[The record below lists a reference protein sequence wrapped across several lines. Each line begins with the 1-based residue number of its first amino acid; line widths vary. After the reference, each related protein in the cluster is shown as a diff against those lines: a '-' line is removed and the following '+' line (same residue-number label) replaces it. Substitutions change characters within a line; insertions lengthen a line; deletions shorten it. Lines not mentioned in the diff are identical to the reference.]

1 MKDFFKH
8 MFDKSQGRS
17 LPKNLQL
24 TKKEEI
30 DACISEFLTKTLRC
44 GLLTSE
50 QIGPVGKQQLINSM
64 LMYVFAHRH
73 TKVDLFL
80 IETQDQIKN

>member
-8 MFDKSQGRS
+8 MFDKTQGRS

-30 DACISEFLTKTLRC
+30 DACISEFLTKTLNC
-44 GLLTSE
+44 DLMTSE
-50 QIGPVGKQQLINSM
+50 LIGPVGKQQLINSM

-73 TKVDLFL
+73 TKLDQFL
-80 IETQDQIKN
+80 VETQNQIKN

>member
-30 DACISEFLTKTLRC
+30 DTYLKKRINFISFLSPIFWQKAGVKNLKAKNFNLRKKRRQFFAVIKT
-44 GLLTSE
+44 S
-50 QIGPVGKQQLINSM
+50 K
-64 LMYVFAHRH
+64 
-73 TKVDLFL
+73 
-80 IETQDQIKN
+80 